1 MKPRELTIL
10 LIGAM
15 IGSAICALGAK
26 KELKRIDEDLH
37 KMKKFQN
44 AAESAFGITKT
55 FQK

>member
-1 MKPRELTIL
+1 MKPRELSLL

-37 KMKKFQN
+37 QMKKFQN